1 MSTTTSLKKKCV
13 ICTETGRWSVRP
25 QAQSYV
31 AARGS
36 EGTTGNGLHYK
47 RTAQTKCCLYL
58 FPGCQK
64 CLWNRPQIG
73 PLAEVPDWWIFCS
86 EKAKTET
93 ILDTQCFG

>member
-31 AARGS
+31 AAGGS
-36 EGTTGNGLHYK
+36 EGTTGNGLQYK
-47 RTAQTKCCLYL
+47 RSAQTKRCLYL

-64 CLWNRPQIG
+64 CL
-73 PLAEVPDWWIFCS
+73 
-86 EKAKTET
+86 
-93 ILDTQCFG
+93 

>member
-64 CLWNRPQIG
+64 CL
-73 PLAEVPDWWIFCS
+73 
-86 EKAKTET
+86 
-93 ILDTQCFG
+93 